1 MDWINKIHIITERMK
16 SQLHARQIDSLDT
29 VYMVISKFDSQN
41 KGYVEK
47 IDFESFLSKLGI
59 FLKTQVRM
67 NNQFYDNSKIIFQNL
82 PRN

>member
-1 MDWINKIHIITERMK
+1 MK